1 MNNKFQIFVQA
12 DKEAAAAEA
21 GEHLNLLLTEHK
33 KTPVLLLVSGGSAL
47 GILDY
52 VGSTSMGENLTVS
65 VLDERFSPGV
75 EVNPVRSSLI
85 SPNDEN
91 NNDTPTTPADTSN
104 GVNNFAQMQKS
115 DFYQLAFDAGSSFF
129 GTLPRQSESMAELKA
144 RWETNLKNWK
154 KENPDGLIIATL
166 GMGADGHTAGIF
178 PQADKEK
185 FKNLFESE
193 NWVTAYT
200 AKTQHAERI
209 TTTATFISKIDI
221 GLVYVCGLD
230 KKTKLSEVIKNQSE
244 INTLPALL
252 WHKIKDT
259 RVFTDI
265 TTP

>member
-1 MNNKFQIFVQA
+1 MDNKFQIYTQA

-21 GEHLNLLLTEHK
+21 GEHLNLLLTDHK
-33 KTPVLLLVSGGSAL
+33 KNPVLLLVSGGSAL

-52 VGSTSMGENLTVS
+52 VGSTSMGENLTIS
-65 VLDERFSPGV
+65 VLDERFSGDA
-75 EVNPVRSSLI
+75 SI
-85 SPNDEN
+85 
-91 NNDTPTTPADTSN
+91 
-104 GVNNFAQMQKS
+104 NNFAQMQKS
-115 DFYQLAFDAGSSFF
+115 DFYQLAFDAGASFF
-129 GTLPRQSESMAELKA
+129 GTLPRPNESMPELKA
-144 RWETNLKNWK
+144 RWETNLKNWR
-154 KENPDGLIIATL
+154 KENPDGLIIASF

-178 PQADKEK
+178 PLIDKEK
-185 FKNLFESE
+185 FRELFESE

-200 AKTQHAERI
+200 AETQYGERI

-221 GLVYVCGLD
+221 GLVYVCGAD

-265 TTP
+265 AQ